1 MIYDTR
7 PNGSKKMTGGRPK
20 KSKGKAKRIAKACK
34 ANRRHQPELR
44 RLERQFSEKKSEN
57 PDFWKEL
64 PKPTRNGHVLS
75 QDQIDAAIRM
85 IYTLKEKNTKVV
97 FNLVSE
103 GLDIHVSTHYK
114 IRGNFIKEGKVP
126 CLFKGRTRAVRIK
139 FVAMEWFEPMRIEAE
154 RIRLIEKR
162 IVELLDIQQ

>member
-1 MIYDTR
+1 M
-7 PNGSKKMTGGRPK
+7 GQKKKPWPSPK
-20 KSKGKAKRIAKACK
+20 ISEGKAKRIAKACK

-64 PKPTRNGHVLS
+64 PEPTRNGHVLS

-85 IYTLKEKNTKVV
+85 IYTLKEKNTKDV

-103 GLDIHVSTHYK
+103 GLDIHVNTLYK
-114 IRGNFIKEGKVP
+114 IWENFIKEGKVP
-126 CLFKGRTRAVRIK
+126 CSY
-139 FVAMEWFEPMRIEAE
+139 
-154 RIRLIEKR
+154 
-162 IVELLDIQQ
+162 